1 MMKKFVF
8 GGFYWYNLITHQIVL
23 KEGVLDD
30 MDPKN
35 RGTKPSSAHEDA
47 KAKLA
52 AKHEAE
58 KDAAGL
64 QQRQE
69 AAMEEMKAK
78 FAANREAQE
87 SKAEIID
94 VVELDYETTLS
105 HLALKYYGHA
115 TPKYYNYIW
124 EHNKD
129 LLGDSPNNSK
139 PGMKIKIPKLPADFD
154 KS

>member
-1 MMKKFVF
+1 
-8 GGFYWYNLITHQIVL
+8 
-23 KEGVLDD
+23 

-35 RGTKPSSAHEDA
+35 RSGKKPATKKSSSAHEEA
-47 KAKLA
+47 KDMLA

-58 KDAAGL
+58 KN
-64 QQRQE
+64 
-69 AAMEEMKAK
+69 AAMDKETAMSEMKAK

-87 SKAEIID
+87 ARVEIIE

-105 HLALKYYGHA
+105 HLALKFYGHA

-129 LLGDSPNNSK
+129 LLGDSPNNSR
-139 PGMKIKIPKLPADFD
+139 PGMKIRIPKLPADFD
-154 KS
+154 EK

>member
-1 MMKKFVF
+1 
-8 GGFYWYNLITHQIVL
+8 
-23 KEGVLDD
+23 

-35 RGTKPSSAHEDA
+35 RGGKPSAHEDA

-52 AKHEAE
+52 AKHAAQKDSEQEKEDAMAE
-58 KDAAGL
+58 L
-64 QQRQE
+64 
-69 AAMEEMKAK
+69 KAK
-78 FAANREAQE
+78 FAASREAQE
-87 SKAEIID
+87 SRVEIIE

-105 HLALKYYGHA
+105 HLALKFYGHA

-154 KS
+154 EK